1 MVEVLQVVMVMVT
14 ETLPSTLGSHQFLE
28 MEMAMKMERSSP
40 AFQKWKY
47 HGPDARGGYDWER
60 MDGRIKDKKAKALR
74 VKVASGR
81 LSWSAS
87 QQRWRLLFGGDL
99 KLAVKGVRS
108 PKFSELQ
115 LAFYTPRGIHIWRH
129 DLRLGV
135 YTQGKRTASQGHQI
149 CISGR
154 GVRTEHAEP
163 WDRALDGTIL
173 PRLESSACERIAF
186 VPFDDPLFNQSLIEH
201 PETGTAAA
209 FGGVPMSDLSAAARG
224 ALVTQLAHEIDQ
236 KLYPD
241 HHSER
246 VGIGRISKPK
256 KPPRAPP
263 TPKEEVAFWPGMD
276 GAPAVML
283 ASPPPPPPPA
293 PMAAAVEYDW
303 RRGARRIA
311 AKSAQLSWSAT
322 LNRWRLSWCNIKLAS
337 SGGAHPGGAHAAES
351 APYDELMLLMYTP
364 RGIYM
369 FRHDRKTG
377 IGAQGRITESQGYQ
391 VGNSHA
397 PIAFPR
403 CRTPCFP
410 FVSAI
415 RFDLDETRSS
425 PHLLFGAHPK
435 HTHPKHTHTILNDH
449 PPLPPGCRRRPS
461 E

>member
-1 MVEVLQVVMVMVT
+1 M
-14 ETLPSTLGSHQFLE
+14 FL
-28 MEMAMKMERSSP
+28 SLSLSP
-40 AFQKWKY
+40 PQ
-47 HGPDARGGYDWER
+47 ARLEAPFD
-60 MDGRIKDKKAKALR
+60 
-74 VKVASGR
+74 
-81 LSWSAS
+81 
-87 QQRWRLLFGGDL
+87 
-99 KLAVKGVRS
+99 
-108 PKFSELQ
+108 ELY

-154 GVRTEHAEP
+154 AVRTEHVEP
-163 WDRALDGTIL
+163 WERALDGTIL
-173 PRLESSACERIAF
+173 PRLEASACERIAF

-224 ALVTQLAHEIDQ
+224 ALITQLAHEIDQ

-283 ASPPPPPPPA
+283 AASPPLPPPAPA

-303 RRGARRIA
+303 RRGARRVA

-415 RFDLDETRSS
+415 CFDLDETRSS

-435 HTHPKHTHTILNDH
+435 HTHPKHTHPKHTHTILNDSSPASSSRLSPAAQRMRGTGTRLSTPSWTSGGSRAIACCLPSSPSSGVTRTSVTATSCATPS
-449 PPLPPGCRRRPS
+449 PPAGRSRRIRRCSVSPRRPRICR
-461 E
+461 